1 MRALGHFLAF
11 ASVFLWSS
19 LYVSVKI
26 LLEVFSPLELL
37 FLQFI
42 IGYCFLLLIAP
53 RLLKSALKSELYFL
67 LAGLCGITI
76 YNLFLNLAMD
86 ISKASNVSVIIAT
99 APLFTALLANFLK
112 IEKLSFVF
120 FPAFVLCMSGIVLLS
135 YEEGGF
141 AFNPLGD
148 TLAFLSALGWAAYS
162 LLILKIMQK
171 ANNIILVTR
180 RIIFYGILGM
190 LPSFFFLDFSPNLA
204 NLLDLKVT
212 LNLLFLSLF
221 AGGLCFL
228 LWNRATL
235 LIGAVKTNIYVYLT
249 PIITIITSFFVLEE
263 RLSMLALVGA
273 FLTLLGVILA
283 ESKISK
289 NLKQKLSQLLRA
301 NPHQPPSIP

>member
-1 MRALGHFLAF
+1 MHLVGHLLAF
-11 ASVFLWSS
+11 SSVFFWSS

-37 FLQFI
+37 VLQFI
-42 IGYCFLLLIAP
+42 IGYCFLLILSP
-53 RLLKSALKSELYFL
+53 KLLKTNFKDEIYLL

-86 ISKASNVSVIIAT
+86 YSKASNVSVIIAT
-99 APLFTALLANFLK
+99 APLFTALFASFLK

-120 FPAFVLCMSGIVLLS
+120 LVAFVLCMGGIVLLN
-135 YEEGGF
+135 YEEEGFSFNSLGDGF
-141 AFNPLGD
+141 AL
-148 TLAFLSALGWAAYS
+148 LSALGWAAYS

-171 ANNIILVTR
+171 TNAPILVTR

-190 LPSFFFLDFSPNLA
+190 LPSFFFLEFSPNLKS
-204 NLLDLKVT
+204 LLDLKIA

-221 AGGLCFL
+221 ASGICFI

-249 PIITIITSFFVLEE
+249 PIITIIASFFILEE
-263 RLSMLALVGA
+263 TLSTLALFGV
-273 FLTLLGVILA
+273 FLTLFGVILA
-283 ESKISK
+283 ESKRSK
-289 NLKQKLSQLLRA
+289 TFHITL
-301 NPHQPPSIP
+301 

>member
-1 MRALGHFLAF
+1 MQLMGHFLAF

-37 FLQFI
+37 VLQFA
-42 IGYCFLLLIAP
+42 IGYCCLLLIAP
-53 RLLKSALKSELYFL
+53 RLLKSTLKDELYFL
-67 LAGLCGITI
+67 LAGLSGITI

-99 APLFTALLANFLK
+99 APLFTALFASFLK

-120 FPAFVLCMSGIVLLS
+120 FIAFVLCMGGIVLLS

-141 AFNPLGD
+141 ILNPLGD
-148 TLAFLSALGWAAYS
+148 TLALLSALGWAAYS
-162 LLILKIMQK
+162 LLILKITQK
-171 ANNIILVTR
+171 TNHIILVTR

-204 NLLDLKVT
+204 NLLDLKIA

-221 AGGLCFL
+221 ASGICFV
-228 LWNRATL
+228 LWNLSTL

-263 RLSMLALVGA
+263 RLSTLAVLGI
-273 FLTLLGVILA
+273 FLTLCGVILA
-283 ESKISK
+283 ESKFSK
-289 NLKQKLSQLLRA
+289 R
-301 NPHQPPSIP
+301 